1 MSKSSPLLSLYI
13 SSLLLSTM
21 IKIKILP
28 LKKKKKLL
36 HSSTYHY
43 ETQIWIR
50 SLIALGCFWGESG
63 DYSFW
68 LAIFQIQLYPYIKI
82 ISFEF
87 CHCFCSSVCN
97 ILTKCG
103 HFSLHHIY
111 KDHIFWVLPLFLFF
125 SLQYSHQ
132 TWIIFSASHPSKPM
146 TGLQIYAQSYQL
158 LFSKSKNIM
167 HKWW

>member
-1 MSKSSPLLSLYI
+1 MKLKFGFEVWLL
-13 SSLLLSTM
+13 
-21 IKIKILP
+21 
-28 LKKKKKLL
+28 
-36 HSSTYHY
+36 
-43 ETQIWIR
+43 WV
-50 SLIALGCFWGESG
+50 AFGGESG

-87 CHCFCSSVCN
+87 CHCLHSSVCN

-132 TWIIFSASHPSKPM
+132 TWIIFSASHPLGSKPM

-158 LFSKSKNIM
+158 LFAKSKYIM

>member
-1 MSKSSPLLSLYI
+1 MSKSSPLLSFYI

-125 SLQYSHQ
+125 SLQYSHNFLYI
-132 TWIIFSASHPSKPM
+132 TSTRIKTHDRPPNLCPILSI
-146 TGLQIYAQSYQL
+146 TL
-158 LFSKSKNIM
+158 LKK
-167 HKWW
+167 